1 MHVNGKD
8 YIIVAGGNINT
19 SYISKV
25 YVISFN
31 GTNLNIVTNINL
43 PVAYD
48 RMSGCTLNVNGVDY
62 AIFSGGRI
70 YNIGDSKIYYI
81 LKFDGVNVK
90 IVA

>member
-31 GTNLNIVTNINL
+31 GSNLSIVTNINL

-70 YNIGDSKIYYI
+70 YNSGDSKIYYI